1 MRSLSAIIKFKL
13 MQKRK
18 NQGQKS
24 KRKNTPTLAVT
35 HQYVVRALDGF
46 YNEIANGSI
55 SYCGG

>member
-1 MRSLSAIIKFKL
+1 

-18 NQGQKS
+18 IQGQKS
-24 KRKNTPTLAVT
+24 KRKNALTLAVT